1 MTVRLEEYR
10 LRFLHYLAE
19 AAKVETKFRDPV
31 VVEATV
37 TFHPER
43 GWQFN
48 KEKQLA
54 HRLSFGEIQRSG
66 SHWCNWSVAST
77 CSRWRANGGKSYG
90 LGCTGPHDMRSG
102 CRARGLR

>member
-1 MTVRLEEYR
+1 MTRL
-10 LRFLHYLAE
+10 LLCTATILAL
-19 AAKVETKFRDPV
+19 T
-31 VVEATV
+31 AT
-37 TFHPER
+37 TPAS
-43 GWQFN
+43 
-48 KEKQLA
+48 A